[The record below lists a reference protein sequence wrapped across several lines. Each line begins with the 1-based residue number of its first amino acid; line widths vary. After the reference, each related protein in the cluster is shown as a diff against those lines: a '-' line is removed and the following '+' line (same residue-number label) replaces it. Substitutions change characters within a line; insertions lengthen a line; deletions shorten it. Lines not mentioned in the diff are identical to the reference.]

1 MPTQCAA
8 ATLTTGRQCQCN
20 ARPNETLCA
29 RHLRVRNIRLF
40 DPTLNTQHCRNC
52 RRPPIQ
58 GHEYCRIH
66 EELRP
71 RPDLPQEQRCIHRRC
86 MRAIHEHQRCRIH
99 AVHFVRREQDR
110 VFNEMFHDGIRRIR
124 EGPDNWRD
132 VVIRWRQ
139 QRNEPFVNVHML
151 EQLEVTLAREL
162 HIAELWNMY
171 MGAWAPMD
179 AAGRIA
185 WDFEDN
191 RNLWEGMNPNE
202 PPRGELEAFIRDG
215 QNVHTRFVTEQTNSA
230 LNILLN
236 TDVPPIQ
243 KTVLESHVKF
253 MEFTALG
260 RIQEVSLDLIDRVDR
275 DMKRWYRTATCRTE
289 GDYLYKR
296 VLDGLWFKIK
306 TSPVKDELVIRL
318 WQEVVDSLG
327 MCCDGHISRL
337 TNVLCGFDE
346 AFAPELTPGEK
357 LQNRMALIASMEG
370 GIILQTAQA
379 LAAFKEFDI
388 PREQWNAWIDAL

>member
-1 MPTQCAA
+1 MYRD
-8 ATLTTGRQCQCN
+8 G
-20 ARPNETLCA
+20 
-29 RHLRVRNIRLF
+29 
-40 DPTLNTQHCRNC
+40 
-52 RRPPIQ
+52 
-58 GHEYCRIH
+58 
-66 EELRP
+66 
-71 RPDLPQEQRCIHRRC
+71 IHRLQ
-86 MRAIHEHQRCRIH
+86 H
-99 AVHFVRREQDR
+99 
-110 VFNEMFHDGIRRIR
+110 
-124 EGPDNWRD
+124 GPDNWRD

-139 QRNEPFVNVHML
+139 QRNEPFVNNHLL
-151 EQLEVTLAREL
+151 EQLEVTLARDL
-162 HIAELWNMY
+162 RIPDLWNMY
-171 MGAWAPMD
+171 MGGWAPMD
-179 AAGRIA
+179 AAGQIA
-185 WDFEDN
+185 WEFVDN

-230 LNILLN
+230 LQILLN
-236 TDVPPIQ
+236 IDIPPTQ

-253 MEFTALG
+253 MEFVAID
-260 RIQEVSLDLIDRVDR
+260 RIQQVSLDIIDRVDR
-275 DMKRWYRTATCRTE
+275 DVKRWYRTATCRTE

-318 WQEVVDSLG
+318 WQELVDSVG

-357 LQNRMALIASMEG
+357 LQNRMAVIASMEG

-388 PREQWNAWIDAL
+388 PREQWNAWVDAL